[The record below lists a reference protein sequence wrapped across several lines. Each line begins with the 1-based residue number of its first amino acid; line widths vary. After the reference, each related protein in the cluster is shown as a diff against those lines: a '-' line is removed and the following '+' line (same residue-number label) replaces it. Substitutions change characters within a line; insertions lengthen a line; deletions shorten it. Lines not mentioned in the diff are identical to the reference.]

1 VAGALEP
8 GRKMATKRTSKT
20 KQRGEDNGEQSGP
33 RPFWSGTLTFGLV
46 SVPVNLFPANKSSR
60 APLRMLSPGG
70 EPLARKYYSEKTER
84 QLDADQMV
92 RGYEIDKGKYVVVTD
107 EELDRLAP
115 EKSRDIDLKTFV
127 PEDSIPP
134 VYFERGY
141 FLTPNEGSEKAYKLL
156 AETMEKEGKA
166 GLATFVMRGK
176 EYLVAIF
183 AEHGILRAETMRFP
197 DELRSPADVGLP
209 KKQKAPATMVR
220 KFEKLISTKSKKQLS
235 PRKLEDEQTER
246 LLKLVKKK
254 SGQRKNI
261 IEVETERRD
270 EGKVIDLMAV
280 LKKSLAGKS

>member
-1 VAGALEP
+1 
-8 GRKMATKRTSKT
+8 MARAKKRNDES
-20 KQRGEDNGEQSGP
+20 EENGEQGGP

-60 APLRMLSPGG
+60 APLRMLSSEG
-70 EPLARKYYSEKTER
+70 EPLARRYYSEKTER
-84 QLDADQMV
+84 DLDADQMV
-92 RGYEIDKGKYVVVTD
+92 RGFEIDKGKYVVVTD

-115 EKSRDIDLKTFV
+115 DKSRDIDLKTFV
-127 PEDSIPP
+127 PAESIPP

-141 FLTPNEGSEKAYKLL
+141 FMTPASGSEKAYKLL

-197 DELRSPADVGLP
+197 DELRSPADIGLP
-209 KKQKAPATMVR
+209 KKPKVPAATVK
-220 KFEKLISTKSKKQLS
+220 KFEKLISSRSKKQLS

-254 SGQRKNI
+254 SAQRKNVV
-261 IEVETERRD
+261 EVETEER
-270 EGKVIDLMAV
+270 EPGKVIDMVAM
-280 LKKSLAGKS
+280 LKKSLAGK